1 MYEDTFFLDLKPL
14 FEPDG
19 VAIIGA
25 SNNPGKVGGMTML
38 STLIGG
44 FNINNLYPVN
54 YNEDEIFGLK
64 SYKNVKDIP
73 YNVDLAI
80 FCVPAFSVKNVI
92 EDCVAKRVKF
102 GVIISAGFSE
112 IGEKGRIMEK
122 EIVKTA
128 NNGGMRIIGPNC
140 MGISSSKVHLH
151 ALMNMLVPN
160 EGGISIVSQSGTIG
174 SFTMANGSIERL
186 GFSKFASSGDEAD
199 IHTEDLIEY
208 MTDDDDTRVIL
219 AFIEGLRDG
228 KRFLKIAK
236 KACEKKP
243 FIVVKGGITEEGA
256 KAASSHTGSM
266 AGSSSIY
273 SALFKQT
280 GIISATDVDD
290 LVNLAKGF
298 YMLPLP
304 KGRGVGIVSAWGG
317 IGVLT
322 ADACARE
329 GLKVPS
335 LSKETI
341 DSLNELLPPFWS
353 RQNPVDMTAAGIYGS
368 WDLFIDVNKL
378 VLTDKNIDAVICM
391 IPLFTSLYRDVLE
404 GKDETKHYAEGL
416 VDFIEDTES
425 EFVKSFVRLKE
436 YNKPLIVLN
445 IARRLESKS
454 VTYLEK
460 NGIPFYSSSMDA
472 AHVLSKMV
480 QYKEYLDRSNEE

>member
-1 MYEDTFFLDLKPL
+1 MYNDKSYLDLNPL
-14 FEPDG
+14 FNPEG
-19 VAIIGA
+19 IAIIGA
-25 SNNPGKVGGMTML
+25 SNNPGKVGGMTFL
-38 STLIGG
+38 TTIIGG
-44 FNINNLYPVN
+44 FSINHLYPVN
-54 YNEDEIFGLK
+54 HNEEEIFGLK

-80 FCVPAFSVKNVI
+80 ICVPAFNVKDVI
-92 EDCVAKRVKF
+92 KDCVDKRVKF

-112 IGEKGRIMEK
+112 ADDDGRKMEK
-122 EIVKTA
+122 EIVRIA

-140 MGISSSKVHLH
+140 MGISGSKVHLH
-151 ALMNMLVPN
+151 ALMNMLIPK
-160 EGGISIVSQSGTIG
+160 EGGISIVSQSGTLG
-174 SFTMANGSIERL
+174 SLTMATGSIEGL
-186 GFSKFASSGDEAD
+186 GFSKFVSSGNEAD

-208 MTDDDDTRVIL
+208 FTEDEDTKVIL

-228 KRFLKIAK
+228 KRFLNTAK
-236 KACEKKP
+236 KASEKKP
-243 FIVVKGGITEEGA
+243 FIVIKGGITEEGA

-266 AGSSSIY
+266 AGSSSVY
-273 SALFKQT
+273 NALFKQT
-280 GIISATDVDD
+280 GIISATDMDD